1 MAWRS
6 LHLSR
11 PARLSLADGQI
22 VITQDKNEDEV
33 RLPVEDIACIVL
45 DTPQATLTTALLS
58 ACMEA
63 GVAVMMTDSTHR
75 PSGLLLPF
83 HRHHRQ
89 AGVAQVQIGISES
102 LRKRLWQAV
111 VQAKIN
117 NQAAVLDVVGRH
129 GGSGLRAMARQV
141 DSGDT
146 RNVEARAAREYW
158 GSLWEGFRRDDED
171 DRRNALLNYGYAV
184 ARAAVARAL
193 VAAGLLPA
201 FGIGHA
207 SATNAFNLADDM
219 VEPFRPFVDRLAWVV
234 AGEGAGGAQ
243 PITLEE
249 RRAMAGV
256 VTTEVQIGGEV
267 MTLLVAAETVAASLF
282 RAMERGSAAP
292 LALPSLPR

>member
-11 PARLSLADGQI
+11 PSRLSLADGQI
-22 VITQDKNEDEV
+22 VIAQEEGEV
-33 RLPVEDIACIVL
+33 RLPLEDIACIVL
-45 DTPQATLTTALLS
+45 DTPQATVTSALLA
-58 ACMEA
+58 ACMDA
-63 GVAVMMTDSTHR
+63 GVAVMVTDSAHR

-89 AGVAQVQIGISES
+89 AGVAQVQAGVSEP

-111 VQAKIN
+111 VRAKIG
-117 NQAAVLDVVGRH
+117 NQAAVLDSVGRQ
-129 GGSGLRAMARQV
+129 GAAGLRAMARQV

-158 GSLWEGFRRDDED
+158 ASLWEGFRRDNDG

-193 VAAGLLPA
+193 VAAGFLPA
-201 FGIGHA
+201 FGLGHA
-207 SATNAFNLADDM
+207 SAANAFNLADDM
-219 VEPFRPFVDRLAWVV
+219 VEPFRPFVDRLAWTV
-234 AGEGAGGAQ
+234 AGEGAGGPQ

-256 VTTEVQIGGEV
+256 VTAEARIGGDA
-267 MTLLVAAETVAASLF
+267 MTLLVAAEAVAASLF
-282 RAMERGSAAP
+282 RAMEGGSAAL